1 MCQIYTMRKL
11 IILLT
16 AFVLTGV
23 GITQAQVNG
32 KITGTITDSVSN
44 QPLAF
49 ASVSLITPTGKTVN
63 GALTDDDGNFI
74 IESVAPGSYRLQVVF
89 VGYVTKTSGLIE
101 LKDRQAEFKAGT
113 LSVSPDAELLEGV
126 TVEGQKALYENK
138 IDKLVYN
145 ADRKSKRL
153 NYSH

>member
-1 MCQIYTMRKL
+1 MRKL

-63 GALTDDDGNFI
+63 VALTDDDGNFI
-74 IESVAPGSYRLQVVF
+74 IESVAPGSYRLPVVF
-89 VGYVTKTSGLIE
+89 VGYVTKKSGL
-101 LKDRQAEFKAGT
+101 
-113 LSVSPDAELLEGV
+113 
-126 TVEGQKALYENK
+126 
-138 IDKLVYN
+138 
-145 ADRKSKRL
+145 DRKRIV
-153 NYSH
+153 